1 MPSILMYLTYM
12 YLMYLSTSASSSA
25 SIDTPRRIPSPAYM
39 HTYLKTH
46 TLVQPHPHQ
55 SILHQA
61 LITPHNS
68 THLKEPDPILPLFPF
83 PLPRPRKKLLVPPH
97 PYSLNCPSESD
108 DEFP

>member
-1 MPSILMYLTYM
+1 
-12 YLMYLSTSASSSA
+12 
-25 SIDTPRRIPSPAYM
+25 M

-108 DEFP
+108 DDEFP

>member
-1 MPSILMYLTYM
+1 
-12 YLMYLSTSASSSA
+12 
-25 SIDTPRRIPSPAYM
+25 M

-68 THLKEPDPILPLFPF
+68 THLKGPDPILPLFPAPEKSSEF
-83 PLPRPRKKLLVPPH
+83 LPTLTLSTAPLNPMMNFHKAILSSHRDNVDKRDILLRTRTRGEQNRTG
-97 PYSLNCPSESD
+97 LLKER
-108 DEFP
+108 E